1 MSRFLDD
8 EYIVYHKFQKVFNS
22 LDIYLRRDCVTFFML
37 HLGEGNIALRYFNN
51 ENTSLSCGTT
61 NTDHNNA
68 TTITLNSTFFS
79 MKYDKRF
86 QDFMNKVIEKY
97 SV

>member
-1 MSRFLDD
+1 MSRFLD
-8 EYIVYHKFQKVFNS
+8 ESYIVYHKFQKVFNS

-37 HLGEGNIALRYFNN
+37 HLGEGNTALKYFDD
-51 ENTSLSCGTT
+51 NTSLSCKTT
-61 NTDHNNA
+61 NPDHNNA

-79 MKYDKRF
+79 MKYDTRF

>member
-8 EYIVYHKFQKVFNS
+8 EYIVYHTFQKVFNS

-37 HLGEGNIALRYFNN
+37 YLGEGNIALRYFNN

-68 TTITLNSTFFS
+68 TTITLNSTFL
-79 MKYDKRF
+79 
-86 QDFMNKVIEKY
+86 V
-97 SV
+97 